1 MPWIARVRA
10 LFRREELTR
19 ELNEELEFH
28 LAMREERNVEQGMPV
43 AQAQRAARLRFGNP
57 VLWRERISEIDLV
70 LLPQT
75 VLQDVRYGIRMLL
88 RNPGFTI
95 VAVAALALGIGVNTT
110 IFTAYKAFFA
120 SPLDAR
126 DPGKMVNLALILHS
140 GATASYFSYSDYQAY
155 RDGLRS
161 FSGVIAE
168 GGGEQLTMSGA
179 DGVLRQRK
187 SEMGSLVEKLRLL
200 PASASV
206 AQFASTL
213 FVSENY
219 FSVLGLTALR
229 GRLFTTEDAQAL
241 RALPSVVVSEDYW
254 QKELGGD
261 PALLGKTI
269 RLNGIAFTVIGVTP
283 HNFVGTTGFTVPDFW
298 LPLSLEPLLHAHD
311 DSLHDREHRC
321 CRLFARLSP
330 GGGHPAGAVRGD
342 PTGRAPPPVA

>member
-1 MPWIARVRA
+1 
-10 LFRREELTR
+10 
-19 ELNEELEFH
+19 
-28 LAMREERNVEQGMPV
+28 
-43 AQAQRAARLRFGNP
+43 
-57 VLWRERISEIDLV
+57 
-70 LLPQT
+70 
-75 VLQDVRYGIRMLL
+75 
-88 RNPGFTI
+88 
-95 VAVAALALGIGVNTT
+95 
-110 IFTAYKAFFA
+110 
-120 SPLDAR
+120 
-126 DPGKMVNLALILHS
+126 
-140 GATASYFSYSDYQAY
+140 
-155 RDGLRS
+155 
-161 FSGVIAE
+161 
-168 GGGEQLTMSGA
+168 MSGA

-342 PTGRAPPPVA
+342 PTGRAPPPFA